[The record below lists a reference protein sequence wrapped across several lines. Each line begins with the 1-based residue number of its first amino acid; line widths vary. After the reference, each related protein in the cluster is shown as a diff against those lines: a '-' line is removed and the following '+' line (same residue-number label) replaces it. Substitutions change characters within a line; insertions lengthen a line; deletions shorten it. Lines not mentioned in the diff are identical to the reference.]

1 MENLILCLEIL
12 TLLAIGCLFL
22 FRKYLFSYSSEKGKN
37 LATKEDVSEITE
49 KIENIR
55 FDYADQLERSKTHF
69 NAQLKNHGFRYE
81 KEFEILQ
88 SLSTLLVEMRDACLS
103 LRPVMDIM
111 DPNQSEEERKQERLT
126 RFYKARRELYLS
138 RETNQPFYPEEIYEA
153 IVAVELATHKESVRY
168 RHRDPRDDDNRYD
181 YWEDAEKRQEDI
193 VSKADTAIKIIRT
206 RVRQWDSVE
215 TSL

>member
-1 MENLILCLEIL
+1 ML
-12 TLLAIGCLFL
+12 TLLGVGCLFL

-37 LATKEDVSEITE
+37 LATKEDISEITD

-69 NAQLKNHGFRYE
+69 SAQLKNHGFRYE

-88 SLSTLLVEMRDACLS
+88 SLSCQLVEVRDACLS
-103 LRPVMDIM
+103 LRPVMDRV

-153 IVAVELATHKESVRY
+153 IVAVERATHKESVRY
-168 RHRDPRDDDNRYD
+168 QYRDPDDDAHYD
-181 YWEDAEKRQEDI
+181 YWEDAEERQEEI
-193 VSKADTAIKIIRT
+193 VNKADIAIKIIRK

-215 TSL
+215 ASL